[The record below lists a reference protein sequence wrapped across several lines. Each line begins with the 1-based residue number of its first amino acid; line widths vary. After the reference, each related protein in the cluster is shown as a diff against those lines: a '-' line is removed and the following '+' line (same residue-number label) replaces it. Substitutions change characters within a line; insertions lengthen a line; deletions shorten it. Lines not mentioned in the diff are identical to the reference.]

1 MGCIQHRLHHP
12 LELCKAQLVDAQG
25 QDDGDGETPQQ
36 AVQAQQHGILD
47 HAHTVGCGEEPFK
60 PVQADP
66 LAAGDAAA
74 CLEIAEGDLDAVH
87 GPVLINDGQH
97 HGDQQ
102 HHIELPVF
110 PQPLA
115 EAFAVDRDS
124 VQLTCSSWRG
134 LRHKNSSFLFLR
146 CPQARGRGSPAV
158 RGSFLPFLVKRYTE
172 TLHGLQHKD
181 STPAFLCQQ
190 DFTQKTPCI
199 HVFNVLHTCGR
210 MFLCE
215 MHHHAFVKR
224 FMKFHEKVFTFWK
237 NHAILKLQEPQNYRE
252 CSKIPFD
259 ISA

>member
-36 AVQAQQHGILD
+36 AVQAQQHGVLD
-47 HAHTVGCGEEPFK
+47 HAHTVGCGEEPLK
-60 PVQADP
+60 PVQTDP
-66 LAAGDAAA
+66 LAAGDAPA

-97 HGDQQ
+97 HRDQQ

-146 CPQARGRGSPAV
+146 CPQARGRGP
-158 RGSFLPFLVKRYTE
+158 LPFGDRFCR
-172 TLHGLQHKD
+172 
-181 STPAFLCQQ
+181 FL
-190 DFTQKTPCI
+190 
-199 HVFNVLHTCGR
+199 
-210 MFLCE
+210 
-215 MHHHAFVKR
+215 
-224 FMKFHEKVFTFWK
+224 
-237 NHAILKLQEPQNYRE
+237 
-252 CSKIPFD
+252 
-259 ISA
+259 

>member
-97 HGDQQ
+97 HRDQQ

-146 CPQARGRGSPAV
+146 CPQARGRGP
-158 RGSFLPFLVKRYTE
+158 LPFGDRFCR
-172 TLHGLQHKD
+172 
-181 STPAFLCQQ
+181 FL
-190 DFTQKTPCI
+190 
-199 HVFNVLHTCGR
+199 
-210 MFLCE
+210 
-215 MHHHAFVKR
+215 
-224 FMKFHEKVFTFWK
+224 
-237 NHAILKLQEPQNYRE
+237 
-252 CSKIPFD
+252 
-259 ISA
+259 

>member
-1 MGCIQHRLHHP
+1 MGRIQHRLHHP

-97 HGDQQ
+97 HRDQQ

-115 EAFAVDRDS
+115 EAFTVDRDS

-146 CPQARGRGSPAV
+146 CPQARGLGSPAV
-158 RGSFLPFLVKRYTE
+158 RGSFLPFLVKRYTACNTKIARQRFCVNRFLRKKRLVSMFSTFC
-172 TLHGLQHKD
+172 TLAVGCFCAKCVIVRL
-181 STPAFLCQQ
+181 
-190 DFTQKTPCI
+190 
-199 HVFNVLHTCGR
+199 
-210 MFLCE
+210 
-215 MHHHAFVKR
+215 
-224 FMKFHEKVFTFWK
+224 
-237 NHAILKLQEPQNYRE
+237 
-252 CSKIPFD
+252 
-259 ISA
+259 